1 MYPSTQYFRII
12 IKQNFLISNR
22 STKPTSIPVTPVYS
36 QIKIKTAIFLPMNI
50 HNMCSESS
58 SNVSDN
64 ENKSKFLP
72 LQLKK
77 SSPIAI
83 NSVKSSEYENKE
95 TLAMSQLR
103 YEYQQQTMAM
113 YNR

>member
-1 MYPSTQYFRII
+1 MS
-12 IKQNFLISNR
+12 
-22 STKPTSIPVTPVYS
+22 
-36 QIKIKTAIFLPMNI
+36 A
-50 HNMCSESS
+50 ESS

-83 NSVKSSEYENKE
+83 SSVKNSDYETKE

-103 YEYQQQTMAM
+103 YEYHQQTIAM

>member
-1 MYPSTQYFRII
+1 
-12 IKQNFLISNR
+12 
-22 STKPTSIPVTPVYS
+22 
-36 QIKIKTAIFLPMNI
+36 MNI
-50 HNMCSESS
+50 HNMCRESS
-58 SNVSDN
+58 SNVSDSN

-72 LQLKK
+72 LQLQK

-83 NSVKSSEYENKE
+83 SSVKNSDYENKE

-103 YEYQQQTMAM
+103 YEYNQQTIAM

>member
-1 MYPSTQYFRII
+1 
-12 IKQNFLISNR
+12 
-22 STKPTSIPVTPVYS
+22 
-36 QIKIKTAIFLPMNI
+36 
-50 HNMCSESS
+50 MCSESS

-64 ENKSKFLP
+64 ENNKSKFLP

-83 NSVKSSEYENKE
+83 SSVKSSEYENKE

-103 YEYQQQTMAM
+103 YEYQQQTVAM
-113 YNR
+113 YNRIQRGRSRSVQSFKELYDGRDQGDQDSSGGIDK